1 MSLTIAHC
9 TGINVTNSLDVE
21 NDVYS
26 KRVRFSAEKTY
37 VLHQNF
43 TDYVYGK
50 EMELCGDQKI
60 FLEVTSLVFNQV
72 ENLGVKFRFREH
84 CSTV

>member
-1 MSLTIAHC
+1 M
-9 TGINVTNSLDVE
+9 DVE

-26 KRVRFSAEKTY
+26 KRVRFSEEKTY

-60 FLEVTSLVFNQV
+60 FLEVTFLILNQV
-72 ENLGVKFRFREH
+72 EIKAQNLESGYAVEDNSCTLCIASFGKVAFW
-84 CSTV
+84 